1 LNGGVGVIGVII
13 ILITYIFIGAFDGV
27 RGIQTS
33 RIGTEYGL
41 ELSQMGVILAAVP
54 IGFLFS
60 GPIMGRMADRF
71 GAKRSL
77 VCTTLLFITSLLG
90 LIFSNSF
97 SFLVVSF
104 FIAGLSKGGMEIS
117 LNYLTTSLHATN
129 KGRSLGLVHA
139 GYGMGAFIFPMITG
153 TLFLAGWSWVSVFTI
168 MVIFFMISFSMLPFL
183 KLKRV
188 EQQSNDHSA
197 LPDQRSSKYLIALVC
212 ATFFYVGAEVGLL
225 SWLPYYFEHM
235 RHIETFQIPYYIG
248 AFFVLLMIGRL
259 VGGFI
264 VDRVGYERSI
274 LVTSIV
280 ATACLMIGPFVPNT
294 ALWIYSIVGIFFSI
308 IFPTFIAMASKYFSG
323 SVGTVIGYLTTAA
336 GAGAAVSSWLIG
348 YVANHI
354 SFAVAFSIPSLLMV
368 FLILIMMWFSKK
380 GGSPLAAQSQHA

>member
-153 TLFLAGWSWVSVFTI
+153 TLFLAGWSWV
-168 MVIFFMISFSMLPFL
+168 
-183 KLKRV
+183 
-188 EQQSNDHSA
+188 
-197 LPDQRSSKYLIALVC
+197 C
-212 ATFFYVGAEVGLL
+212 LL
-225 SWLPYYFEHM
+225 Y
-235 RHIETFQIPYYIG
+235 
-248 AFFVLLMIGRL
+248 
-259 VGGFI
+259 
-264 VDRVGYERSI
+264 
-274 LVTSIV
+274 TSD
-280 ATACLMIGPFVPNT
+280 
-294 ALWIYSIVGIFFSI
+294 
-308 IFPTFIAMASKYFSG
+308 
-323 SVGTVIGYLTTAA
+323 AA
-336 GAGAAVSSWLIG
+336 DE
-348 YVANHI
+348 
-354 SFAVAFSIPSLLMV
+354 
-368 FLILIMMWFSKK
+368 
-380 GGSPLAAQSQHA
+380 